1 MNTIIKNGI
10 EYSIRHTLPCW
21 EQTRGGYGSEYWE
34 VYSPKLGRDVKLYS
48 NVEWEHWLLLE
59 SDPNVV
65 YFCEQPVRMLT
76 LVGEKGS
83 SFIDMWV
90 LFADHTEEY
99 REIKVSEDVDSDRS
113 KKQIQIQ
120 KSWCERNNFVHRVV
134 TELDL
139 KKFKQQIESCKEFIG
154 FIPHKIS
161 ERHLKLQRSVTDIVV
176 SHGQIK
182 FIELV
187 EKFVGS
193 SEQQVLST
201 IFTLIHSGV
210 LHAPLDIQRY
220 SKNMLV
226 SIRR

>member
-1 MNTIIKNGI
+1 METIVKNGI
-10 EYSIRHTLPCW
+10 NYLIRHLLPCW
-21 EQTRGGYGSEYWE
+21 KQTRGGYGSEYWE
-34 VYSPKLGRDVKLYS
+34 VYSPKVGRDVKLYS
-48 NVEWEHWLLLE
+48 IVEWLHWLLLE
-59 SDPNVV
+59 SDPNVI

-76 LVGEKGS
+76 PVGEKGS

-90 LFADHTEEY
+90 LFADLSEEY
-99 REIKVSEDVDSDRS
+99 REVKLFKDVNSERS

-120 KSWCERNNFVHRVV
+120 KSWCERNGFVHRVV

-139 KKFKQQIESCKEFIG
+139 ENFKLQIENCKEFIG
-154 FIPHKIS
+154 FIPHEIS
-161 ERHLKLQRSVTDIVV
+161 ARHLKLQRSVTDIVV

-182 FIELV
+182 FMELV

-193 SEQQVLST
+193 SEQQIMSA

-220 SKNMLV
+220 SKNMLLSV
-226 SIRR
+226 RR